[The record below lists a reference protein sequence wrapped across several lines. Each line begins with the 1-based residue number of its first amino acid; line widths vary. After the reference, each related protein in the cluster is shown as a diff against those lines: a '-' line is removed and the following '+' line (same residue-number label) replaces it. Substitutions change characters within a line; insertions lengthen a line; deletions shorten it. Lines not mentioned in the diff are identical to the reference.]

1 MMPGTRDPGR
11 RIGSSRCVPAAGDSK
26 MDAPKEMRQRGDLR
40 DYLAAER
47 TLLAW
52 IRTGLALMGFGF
64 VVARFGL
71 FLQEL
76 QVAQPTLAAQSY
88 GLSLWFGTALIAMGV
103 VVNLFSGWQHA
114 RLVRELDRCQQ
125 THSRSPTPAVTIA
138 LFLALVGLA
147 MTIYLISLRGS
158 AHGNSGNNSRNNEE
172 TAMAP
177 TADNGIIAIPSNH
190 SVDQTVETLKGILL
204 AKGVTLFALVDHS
217 GEAEKVGMKMRP
229 TKLLI
234 FGNPKGGTPAMLAAP
249 SIAIDLPLKILIWE
263 DSRGQ
268 VWLSYNSPV
277 YLQERHGLPQEL
289 LQNIA
294 VVEALATKAVA

>member
-1 MMPGTRDPGR
+1 MDGPTKTGPK
-11 RIGSSRCVPAAGDSK
+11 AALS
-26 MDAPKEMRQRGDLR
+26 

-71 FLQEL
+71 FLQQL
-76 QVAQPTLAAQSY
+76 QVMQRAPSTQTY
-88 GLSLWFGTALIAMGV
+88 GLSLWFGTALIAVGV
-103 VVNLFSGWQHA
+103 VVNIFSGWQHA
-114 RLVRELDRCQQ
+114 RLVRELDRGE
-125 THSRSPTPAVTIA
+125 TEHSHSSTLGITVAF
-138 LFLALVGLA
+138 FLAFVGLA
-147 MTIYLISLRGS
+147 MAIYLLSVRNPTHL
-158 AHGNSGNNSRNNEE
+158 NSGNGEE
-172 TAMAP
+172 ISMTQSK
-177 TADNGIIAIPSNH
+177 TNGIIDTPSKH
-190 SVDQTVETLKGILL
+190 SVDETVDKFKMILQ

-234 FGNPKGGTPAMLAAP
+234 FGNPKGGTPVMLAAP

-263 DSRGQ
+263 DGQ
-268 VWLSYNSPV
+268 GKVWLSYNSPT
-277 YLQERHGLPQEL
+277 YLQERHNVPPEL

-294 VVEALATKAVA
+294 VVGTLANLAGA